1 MRAPLLPA
9 LAVLAVALPASLGEP
24 PRLSASLLV
33 APATR
38 SILAS
43 AVPSGSTPRAEPAV
57 EAAAPARPDDP
68 PAAGFEAAARAA
80 LRRQAARWGLLAAEI
95 AAASLVTRHEP
106 GAGPVVLAFRR
117 RLGGVEVL
125 GEQAAVVLD
134 RAGAEVATLGSLGGG
149 QPRPGA
155 GFALHPEEA
164 AAGALAVVAG
174 APVAPG
180 RLARGPSAGPWI
192 SFTMPG
198 ASARVRR
205 AWIPD
210 GGALASAWAVEVA
223 LPVPG
228 AAARAELLFLGG
240 DDGLLRSRQSLV
252 QAEAFSYRVWAGAE
266 APHLPFDGPTGLAGT
281 PHPTGLPDG
290 FQPPLVAQNL
300 VTLASTPFS
309 RADPWLPAGA
319 TETVGNNADVYADL
333 DGSDGYSPPADER
346 GALSGPGAFDWTADL
361 ALQPEAPANR
371 QAALA
376 HLFFVV
382 NHLHDW
388 FYDAGFDEAAGN
400 AQADNL
406 GRGGLGG
413 DPLVV
418 EAQDPALRNSANM
431 TTYADGVS
439 PRLQLGLYT
448 GITAR
453 YVAWEVPAAPAGRP
467 AFEEAT
473 SSAFGQAAPF
483 DLTAPLVAVDDGVPP
498 AGDGCDAGPWT
509 TDVTGRIALVDA
521 TGCTQRSGL
530 CTCAAKALRA
540 QEHGA
545 VGVLIAHDV
554 PGQYLFLAFEPPD
567 PTVTIPVLGLKQ
579 ETGAAFRAAAAA
591 GPLRVGMHRSA
602 PALRRDGAVD
612 TLLVAHEW
620 AHHLSSRL
628 VGGGGGL
635 GTTQALA
642 MGEGWSDFV
651 ALLLAVREE
660 DSAAAAGAVF
670 SGAYAASSWALGG
683 EEALFGGPNQAW
695 YFGTRR
701 VPYSTDST
709 RNALTFRHLQAGEPL
724 PVATPGGAPIPF
736 LDNGLGNAELHNAG
750 EVWATMLWEC
760 YAGLLR
766 DTLGPAPRL
775 GFAEAKGRMT
785 RYLVASLKATPPNP
799 TWLEARDALLAVA
812 RAGDPADEARCWQAF
827 ARRGAGQGAVGPDRY
842 AEDNRPVL
850 ESYVSPYPEPGPPRP
865 HGGCQA
871 GEAGAL
877 SLLGLLALSARRTR
891 PRRPAG
897 RRPAAPR
904 RRPARRCAG
913 GGRRGARRGAP
924 GGGGAAPPGRR
935 RSIHAW

>member
-1 MRAPLLPA
+1 
-9 LAVLAVALPASLGEP
+9 
-24 PRLSASLLV
+24 V
-33 APATR
+33 AP
-38 SILAS
+38 
-43 AVPSGSTPRAEPAV
+43 
-57 EAAAPARPDDP
+57 
-68 PAAGFEAAARAA
+68 
-80 LRRQAARWGLLAAEI
+80 GLLA
-95 AAASLVTRHEP
+95 P
-106 GAGPVVLAFRR
+106 GP
-117 RLGGVEVL
+117 
-125 GEQAAVVLD
+125 
-134 RAGAEVATLGSLGGG
+134 AT
-149 QPRPGA
+149 
-155 GFALHPEEA
+155 
-164 AAGALAVVAG
+164 
-174 APVAPG
+174 
-180 RLARGPSAGPWI
+180 GPWR
-192 SFTMPG
+192 SFTMGALG

-205 AWIPD
+205 AWLPD
-210 GGALASAWAVEVA
+210 GGALTSAWAVEVG
-223 LPVPG
+223 LPVAG
-228 AAARAELLFLGG
+228 AATRAELLFLGG

-252 QAEAFSYRVWAGAE
+252 QAEAFTYRVWAGAE

-281 PHPTGLPDG
+281 PHPTGHPDG
-290 FQPPLVAQNL
+290 FQPPLAAQQL
-300 VTLASTPFS
+300 VTLASAPFS

-319 TETVGNNADVYADL
+319 TATVGNNADVYADL
-333 DGSDGYSPPADER
+333 DGSDGYAPPADQR
-346 GALSGPGAFDWTADL
+346 GVLSGPAAFDWTADL
-361 ALQPEAPANR
+361 ALQPEDTANR
-371 QAALA
+371 QAALVQ
-376 HLFFVV
+376 LFYVV

-431 TTYADGVS
+431 TTYSDGVS

-483 DLTAPLVAVDDGVPP
+483 DLIAPLVAVDDGVPP
-498 AGDGCDAGPWT
+498 AGDGCDAGPWI
-509 TDVTGRIALVDA
+509 TDVTGRIALVEA
-521 TGCTQRSGL
+521 TGCTGGVGL
-530 CTCAAKALRA
+530 CGCADKARHA

-545 VGVLIAHDV
+545 VGALLAHDV

-567 PTVTIPVLGLKQ
+567 AAVTIPVLGLRQ

-591 GPLRVGMHRSA
+591 PLTVRMHRSA

-612 TLLVAHEW
+612 TLLVTHEW

-651 ALLLAVREE
+651 ALLLVVREE
-660 DSAAAAGAVF
+660 DAAGAAGAGF
-670 SGAYAASSWALGG
+670 GGAYAASSWALGG

-701 VPYSTDST
+701 VPYSTDFT
-709 RNALTFRHLQAGEPL
+709 RNALTFRHLQTGEPL
-724 PVATPGGAPIPF
+724 PEATPGGAPIPL

-760 YAGLLR
+760 YAALLR

-775 GFAEAKGRMT
+775 GFAEARGRMT

-812 RAGDPADEARCWQAF
+812 RAGDPADEARFWQAF
-827 ARRGAGQGAVGPDRY
+827 ARRGAGQGAIGPDRY

-850 ESYVSPYPEPGPPRP
+850 ESHVSPYPEPGPPRP
-865 HGGCQA
+865 RGGGCQV
-871 GEAGAL
+871 GEAGSL
-877 SLLGLLALSARRTR
+877 SLLGLLAL
-891 PRRPAG
+891 G
-897 RRPAAPR
+897 VR
-904 RRPARRCAG
+904 RRRDAAGASGPAR
-913 GGRRGARRGAP
+913 
-924 GGGGAAPPGRR
+924 PPTSRSRR
-935 RSIHAW
+935 RA